1 MKKVFT
7 IAVLA
12 LAPLTLV
19 GSGGLNWI
27 CLDGTLD
34 GGNCYP
40 GHVHFTGNGTPSTI
54 HITVTRNSDGTIYD
68 DFDYDATGGVDFT
81 ETLYPRGSYNITLT
95 GYPYAT
101 SQTVTTGGGNDDSN

>member
-1 MKKVFT
+1 MKKVLT
-7 IAVLA
+7 IAALA

-19 GSGGLNWI
+19 GSGGLNWT
-27 CLDGTLD
+27 CVDGTLD

-54 HITVTRNSDGTIYD
+54 HITVTRMNDGTIYD

-81 ETLYPRGSYNITLT
+81 ETLYPRGTYNVTLT
-95 GYPYAT
+95 GYPYAA
-101 SQTVTTGGGNDDSN
+101 SQMVITGGGDDQ